1 MQLELNDETERF
13 QCEITDLQ
21 MKLDAA
27 RAENFELERILK
39 EQKHWI
45 EVLEDNQNQNISP
58 KNQNSTPEFTN
69 SFGNDTPPREEHENI
84 GFTLLSLEVR
94 CIFFIIFLKKRIHQL
109 FFMLG
114 RKTSR

>member
-1 MQLELNDETERF
+1 LQLELNDETERF

-45 EVLEDNQNQNISP
+45 EVLEDNQNQN
-58 KNQNSTPEFTN
+58 STPEFTI
-69 SFGNDTPPREEHENI
+69 SFRNDTPPREEHENI

-94 CIFFIIFLKKRIHQL
+94 RIFLFIFF
-109 FFMLG
+109 
-114 RKTSR
+114 